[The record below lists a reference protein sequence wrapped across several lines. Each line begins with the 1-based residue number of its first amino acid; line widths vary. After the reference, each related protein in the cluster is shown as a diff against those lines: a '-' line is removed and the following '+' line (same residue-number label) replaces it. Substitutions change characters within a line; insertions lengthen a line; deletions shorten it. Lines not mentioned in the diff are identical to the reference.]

1 MDIALRVA
9 QVLLAV
15 VFLVVGTAKAFRY
28 EQFIARP
35 NSEWARDL
43 GPARVRVIGLLEIAG
58 AVGLVVPAA
67 TGILPWLTPL
77 AAACLAATMAGAAA
91 LNLRRGE
98 TRALPENVVLGVLSA
113 LVAVG
118 LVAAGLA

>member
-15 VFLVVGTAKAFRY
+15 VFLVVGAAKAFRY

-58 AVGLVVPAA
+58 AVGLVVPVA
-67 TGILPWLTPL
+67 TGILPWLAPL
-77 AAACLAATMAGAAA
+77 AAACLATTMIGAAA

-98 TRALPENVVLGVLSA
+98 TRALPQNVVLGVLSA

-118 LVAAGLA
+118 LVVTGLA

>member
-15 VFLVVGTAKAFRY
+15 VFLVVGAAKAFRY

-58 AVGLVVPAA
+58 AVGLVLPVA

-91 LNLRRGE
+91 LNLRWGE
-98 TRALPENVVLGVLSA
+98 TRALPLNVVLGVLSA

-118 LVAAGLA
+118 LVAAELA

>member
-1 MDIALRVA
+1 MDIALRIA
-9 QVLLAV
+9 QALLAV
-15 VFLVVGTAKAFRY
+15 IFLVVGFAKAFRY

-43 GPARVRVIGLLEIAG
+43 GRTRVRVIGLLEIAG

-98 TRALPENVVLGVLSA
+98 TRAIPQNVVLGALSA

-118 LVAAGLA
+118 LVVAGMA

>member
-1 MDIALRVA
+1 MDIALRIA

-15 VFLVVGTAKAFRY
+15 VFLVVGAAKAFRY

-35 NSEWARDL
+35 NGAWARDL

-98 TRALPENVVLGVLSA
+98 TRALPQNVVLGVLSA

-118 LVAAGLA
+118 LVMAGLA

>member
-1 MDIALRVA
+1 MDVALRVM

-15 VFLVVGTAKAFRY
+15 IFLVVGVAKAFRY
-28 EQFIARP
+28 EQFVARP
-35 NSEWARDL
+35 NGEWARDL
-43 GPARVRVIGLLEIAG
+43 GPTRVRVIGLLEIAG
-58 AVGLVVPAA
+58 AVGLVVPAV

-77 AAACLAATMAGAAA
+77 AAVCLAATMAGAAA

-98 TRALPENVVLGVLSA
+98 TRALPQNAVLGVLSA

-118 LVAAGLA
+118 LVVTGLA

>member
-1 MDIALRVA
+1 MDIALRIA

-15 VFLVVGTAKAFRY
+15 IFLAVGFAKAFRY
-28 EQFIARP
+28 EQFAARP

-43 GPARVRVIGLLEIAG
+43 GRTRVRVIGLLEIAG

-77 AAACLAATMAGAAA
+77 AAACLAATMIGAAV

-98 TRALPENVVLGVLSA
+98 TRAIPQNVVLGVMAA
-113 LVAVG
+113 LLAVG

>member
-1 MDIALRVA
+1 MDIALHVA

-15 VFLVVGTAKAFRY
+15 VFLVGVAKAFRY

-58 AVGLVVPAA
+58 AVGLVAPVA

-77 AAACLAATMAGAAA
+77 AAACLGATMAGAAA

-98 TRALPENVVLGVLSA
+98 ARALPQNVVLGGLSA

-118 LVAAGLA
+118 LVAFGLV